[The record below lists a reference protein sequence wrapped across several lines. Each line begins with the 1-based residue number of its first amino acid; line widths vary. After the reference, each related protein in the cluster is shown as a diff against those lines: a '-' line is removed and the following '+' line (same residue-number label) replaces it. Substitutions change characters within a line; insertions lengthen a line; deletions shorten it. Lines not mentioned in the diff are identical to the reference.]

1 MENIKKDCP
10 KGYRWCPIT
19 KKCILD
25 NDGKG
30 KGRRMGKG
38 DGTGP
43 IGKPYNEAIKEAIE
57 LVDIILSE
65 EPSVYQAL
73 KKSNKILDE
82 IENQI
87 DVVPDQDLDEL
98 QQDVVDELSKDSEE
112 QEVEDEQDMADGE
125 PDEIIENTLEEN
137 MKNAV
142 KLLITENEYRTFFKS
157 MLKKWKIKSPAE
169 LNAADKKKFFDE
181 IDKGWKGKKESD

>member
-10 KGYRWCPIT
+10 TGYRWCPIT

-43 IGKPYNEAIKEAIE
+43 IGRPYNEAIKEAIE

-65 EPSVYQAL
+65 DPSVYQAL
-73 KKSNKILDE
+73 TKSKKILDE
-82 IENQI
+82 IENKI

-98 QQDVVDELSKDSEE
+98 QNDVVDELSKDSRE
-112 QEVEDEQDMADGE
+112 QEIEDEKDMAEGE
-125 PDEIIENTLEEN
+125 PDEIIEISLEEN

-142 KLLITENEYRTFFKS
+142 KLLVTEESYREFFKS

-169 LNAADKKKFFDE
+169 LSDADKKKFFDE
-181 IDKGWKGKKESD
+181 IDKNWKAKKESD

>member
-1 MENIKKDCP
+1 MTNKKNCP

-38 DGTGP
+38 EGKGP
-43 IGKPYNEAIKEAIE
+43 IGKPYEESIKEAIE

-65 EPSVYQAL
+65 DPSVYQAL
-73 KKSNKILDE
+73 TKTNKILDE

-87 DVVPDQDLDEL
+87 DVIPDQDIDEL
-98 QQDVVDELSKDSEE
+98 QKDVNDELSKDSRE
-112 QEVEDEQDMADGE
+112 QEIEDETPAEE
-125 PDEIIENTLEEN
+125 PDEIIENNLEEN

-142 KLLITENEYRTFFKS
+142 KLLVTEESYREFFQS
-157 MLKKWKIKSPAE
+157 MLKKWKVKSPAE
-169 LNAADKKKFFDE
+169 LSDADKKKFFDE
-181 IDKGWKGKKESD
+181 IDRSWKGKNESD